1 MVIITNQMES
11 TRVAIVT
18 GSSSG
23 IGYET
28 SLLLARKGFH
38 TFATMRKL
46 EDGSRQITD
55 IAKNENVPLQV
66 IQLDV
71 IMTSLS

>member
-1 MVIITNQMES
+1 MTPKSNSNNNNKPNGES
-11 TRVAIVT
+11 TRVAVVT

-28 SLLLARKGFH
+28 SLLLARKGFD

-46 EDGSRQITD
+46 EGGSRQITD
-55 IAKNENVPLQV
+55 IAKNENLPLQV
-66 IQLDV
+66 IQ
-71 IMTSLS
+71 